1 VSLIGDLLL
10 KNTKQIIQES
20 SFIDFNSVISSLT
33 EKCLLKL
40 NYDGELEENQKNL
53 INDNMFFIIDKLTN
67 HEPLVTLF
75 KNKIY
80 KSIEKEMRVV
90 DWRELICCTGDIFYH
105 SINVE
110 MALKFVIE
118 TNIEKYFTILL

>member
-118 TNIEKYFTILL
+118 TNIEKYLTILL

>member
-1 VSLIGDLLL
+1 MSLIGDLLL

-118 TNIEKYFTILL
+118 TNIEKYLTILL

>member
-1 VSLIGDLLL
+1 MSLIGDLLL

-53 INDNMFFIIDKLTN
+53 INDNMFFIIEKLTN

-118 TNIEKYFTILL
+118 TNIEKYLTILL